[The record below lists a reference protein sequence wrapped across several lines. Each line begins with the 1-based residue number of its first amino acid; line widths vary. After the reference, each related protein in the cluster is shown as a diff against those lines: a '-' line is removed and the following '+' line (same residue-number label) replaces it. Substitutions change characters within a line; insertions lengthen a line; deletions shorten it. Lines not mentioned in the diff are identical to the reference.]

1 MPGPDLM
8 HNSNK
13 NEHLENTLA
22 SASEKMFKWNITKIS
37 HYCRKKKYDL
47 KSHTQ
52 QSYCTPSLLWPAN
65 ICEIQIAL
73 NLNII

>member
-22 SASEKMFKWNITKIS
+22 SASEKMFKWNITKTS
-37 HYCRKKKYDL
+37 HYCRQK
-47 KSHTQ
+47 
-52 QSYCTPSLLWPAN
+52 
-65 ICEIQIAL
+65 I
-73 NLNII
+73 